1 MTRWAF
7 LMAAFLLGAL
17 PSAVWAQAAVGY
29 GMAASKSTA
38 IGTKMRSL
46 TDSRG
51 KQLATKIQNRT
62 DTARKGTART
72 STTGTA
78 KPLPVIMEE
87 NRKKLE
93 NESAQSGS
101 SVHIDS
107 VPEKAV
113 VAVDGEPVAYTPVD
127 LKVPEG
133 KHKIELTHPE
143 YLPWDTEIS
152 VNKIESTSVKAEL
165 EVKYKSSITLPKF

>member
-1 MTRWAF
+1 MKRWTF

-17 PSAVWAQAAVGY
+17 PSAAWAQAAVGY

-38 IGTKMRSL
+38 IGAKMGPL
-46 TDSRG
+46 IDSRG
-51 KQLATKIQNRT
+51 KQLATKIQDRMGTVRT
-62 DTARKGTART
+62 GTTA
-72 STTGTA
+72 TA

-93 NESAQSGS
+93 KESAQSGGS
-101 SVHIDS
+101 IHIES
-107 VPEKAV
+107 VPDKAA
-113 VAVDGEPVAYTPVD
+113 VAVDGEPVAYTPAD
-127 LKVPEG
+127 LEVPEG

-143 YLPWDTEIS
+143 YLPWDTEIT

-165 EVKYKSSITLPKF
+165 EEKYKSSITLPKF

>member
-1 MTRWAF
+1 MTRWTF
-7 LMAAFLLGAL
+7 LMVAFLLGAL

-38 IGTKMRSL
+38 IGAKMRPL

-51 KQLATKIQNRT
+51 KQLATKIQDRM
-62 DTARKGTART
+62 GTAR
-72 STTGTA
+72 TTGTA

-87 NRKKLE
+87 NRRKLE
-93 NESAQSGS
+93 KDSGQSGGS
-101 SVHIDS
+101 IHIDS
-107 VPEKAV
+107 VPGKAV
-113 VAVDGEPVAYTPVD
+113 VALDGEPVAYTPVD

-133 KHKIELTHPE
+133 KHQIELTHPE